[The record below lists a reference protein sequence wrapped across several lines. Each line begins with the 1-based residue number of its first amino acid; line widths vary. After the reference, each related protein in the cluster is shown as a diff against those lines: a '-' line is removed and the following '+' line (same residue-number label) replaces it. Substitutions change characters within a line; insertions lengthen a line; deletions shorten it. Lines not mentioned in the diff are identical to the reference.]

1 MRRQLVVIYLG
12 CFGAFGFVSP
22 PRLRKTEKGHKG
34 HSNLACS
41 KGPKQSG
48 DENGDEKVPNF
59 NITKFDPIVSI
70 AGFMGYE
77 PNQKWRG
84 FQAFVLSVLIGWCI
98 IDIYNQYIHIG
109 YIYDFF
115 ENRELFP

>member
-1 MRRQLVVIYLG
+1 M
-12 CFGAFGFVSP
+12 P
-22 PRLRKTEKGHKG
+22 PRLRKTQKG
-34 HSNLACS
+34 HSKLASS
-41 KGPKQSG
+41 KVPKQSG
-48 DENGDEKVPNF
+48 ERNFPNF

-70 AGFMGYE
+70 AGFMGYD

-84 FQAFVLSVLIGWCI
+84 FQAFVLSGFLSL
-98 IDIYNQYIHIG
+98 DIVHTYNQYMDIG